1 MNVLVTGATG
11 FVGANVAR
19 LLVADGYRVRVLAR
33 PASSVTALEG
43 CAVEVVRGDIL
54 EPDSVARAI
63 QGCAQVFHLAAD
75 YRLWAKDPSEIYRNN
90 VDGTRIMLEAC
101 VHARVERVVYTSSV
115 GTLGLPQDGSL
126 GTETTP
132 VSLHDMIGSYK
143 RSKFLAERV
152 AEEYVARG
160 LPVVIVNPSN
170 PIGPWE
176 VRPTPTGQLILDYLL
191 RRMFATLDTGLNL
204 VHVADVARGHLLAA
218 QRGRVGEKYI
228 LGCQNL
234 SLTELF
240 RMLESVT
247 GLRAP
252 RVRVPHALIYVVALA
267 NEAVARATGRRHGCR
282 SPASAWHA
290 STCTSTP
297 RRRCA
302 SSGCPRLR
310 WRRPCARRSTGSSPT
325 VTRHR
330 RRPFALAWP
339 ERSDVHR
346 SVSTHRPWAHGL
358 SASGRVSEDATRSP
372 QLLHG
377 MRTTPWRRDLYAAR
391 QAPGLSAEPS

>member
-19 LLVADGYRVRVLAR
+19 LLVAEGHRVRVLAR

-43 CAVEVVRGDIL
+43 CAVEVVRGDVL

-90 VDGTRIMLEAC
+90 VDGTRNMLEAC
-101 VHARVERVVYTSSV
+101 VQARVERVVYTSSA
-115 GTLGLPQDGSL
+115 GTLGVPRDGSL

-218 QRGRVGEKYI
+218 QRGHVGEKYI

-234 SLTELF
+234 SLTEIF
-240 RMLESVT
+240 GMLESVT

-252 RVRVPHALIYVVALA
+252 RVRVPHALIYVVALV
-267 NEAVARATGRRHGCR
+267 NESVARATGRPPRVPLTGVRMARKHMYFSAAKAVRELGLPQTPVEPALREAVDWFVAHGYAPPP
-282 SPASAWHA
+282 PAY
-290 STCTSTP
+290 
-297 RRRCA
+297 
-302 SSGCPRLR
+302 
-310 WRRPCARRSTGSSPT
+310 CARG
-325 VTRHR
+325 
-330 RRPFALAWP
+330 A
-339 ERSDVHR
+339 
-346 SVSTHRPWAHGL
+346 
-358 SASGRVSEDATRSP
+358 
-372 QLLHG
+372 
-377 MRTTPWRRDLYAAR
+377 
-391 QAPGLSAEPS
+391 